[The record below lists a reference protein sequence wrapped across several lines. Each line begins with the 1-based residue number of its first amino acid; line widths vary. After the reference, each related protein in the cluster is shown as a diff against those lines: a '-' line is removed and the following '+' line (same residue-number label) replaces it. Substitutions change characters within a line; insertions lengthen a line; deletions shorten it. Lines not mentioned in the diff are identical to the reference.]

1 MDLRAG
7 QQKWLRTKELMPS
20 KSGVGRLLRVTLTA
34 RRSNQLVLKEINPE
48 YSLEGLMLK
57 VMLRPSDAKSWLI
70 WKCPDAGKDRS
81 QEGKGTTE
89 DEMVGWHYQ
98 LNGHEFKQSLRDG
111 ERQGSLVCCSP
122 WGHKESDMT
131 EQLENNNT
139 ASIHNN
145 LTHLAIHILTMMFC
159 GFEA

>member
-1 MDLRAG
+1 
-7 QQKWLRTKELMPS
+7 MPS
-20 KSGVGRLLRVTLTA
+20 KSGVGRLLRVPLTA

-57 VMLRPSDAKSWLI
+57 LIFWSHDAKSWLI
-70 WKCPDAGKDRS
+70 WKCPDAGKDRR
-81 QEGKGTTE
+81 QEGKATTE
-89 DEMVGWHYQ
+89 DAMVEWHHQ
-98 LNGHEFKQSLRDG
+98 LNGREFKQSLRDG
-111 ERQGSLVCCSP
+111 EGQGSLVCCSP
-122 WGHKESDMT
+122 WCHKESDMT

-145 LTHLAIHILTMMFC
+145 LTHLAIQILTMMFC